1 MRKILFNYI
10 QNVVKKY
17 QAWKQRRFVKSVLN
31 DAQPVFQSFGNNVY
45 MSDIVN
51 NCIDRIA
58 TEISK
63 LSVKSVV
70 DNGEVVKIQN
80 DDLTRLFRFQPNP
93 LQTTKDFLAS
103 LVWLQRKDMHA
114 FVYPQYEIVKDAAG
128 RSFRRYTA
136 LWPLKPA
143 RIEMGMDGAEKIWL
157 IRFYWD
163 DGSYDTLPYS
173 EVIHMKWRRGKN
185 VIVGGGD
192 DYGNA
197 DTRDSLKAVQ
207 NLDKAMQGIPLT
219 IEASMKLN
227 GVFTAKTKVD
237 AEAIK
242 KARDEFEYRIQTS
255 KFGIAA
261 IDIAGDFQP
270 VTTKPSEIPEGTM
283 KFLKDIIRE
292 RYGVS
297 DAIISGDYGDEQHS
311 AFYETCLEDFI
322 EEFQQAFSSV
332 LFTPR
337 EQDVGHRIKCYYK
350 KVEYFSTANKIQL
363 ATIARDTGLMTI
375 NQMAEMFGIEPFE
388 GGDRRLQSLNYVNTE
403 LVDSYQLQGK
413 GDMQNG
419 QDQSQEQDA
428 NA

>member
-1 MRKILFNYI
+1 MFNYI
-10 QNVVKKY
+10 KNVVRKY
-17 QAWKQRRFVKSVLN
+17 QAWKDRQFVKSVLN
-31 DAQPVFQSFGNNVY
+31 DSQPVFSSFGSNIY

-70 DNGEVVKIQN
+70 DTGEVVKIQN
-80 DDLTRLFRFQPNP
+80 DDLTRLFRFHPNP

-114 FVYPQYEIVKDAAG
+114 FVYPQYEIVTDRQG
-128 RSFRRYTA
+128 RQFRRYTA

-143 RIEMGMDGAEKIWL
+143 RIEMGMDEAERIWL
-157 IRFYWD
+157 IRFYWE

-197 DTRDSLKAVQ
+197 DTKDTLKAIQ

-227 GVFTAKTKVD
+227 GVFTSKTKLD
-237 AEAIK
+237 ADMIR
-242 KARDEFEYRIQTS
+242 KARDEFEDRIVTS
-255 KFGIAA
+255 KLGIAA
-261 IDIAGDFQP
+261 VDIAGDFQP
-270 VTTKPSEIPEGTM
+270 INTKTPEIPEKTL

-297 DAIISGDYGDEQHS
+297 DAIISGDYNESQHAS
-311 AFYETCLEDFI
+311 FYETCLQEGRI
-322 EEFQQAFSSV
+322 FQHDEQNPA
-332 LFTPR
+332 R
-337 EQDVGHRIKCYYK
+337 EHREGHGPHD
-350 KVEYFSTANKIQL
+350 A
-363 ATIARDTGLMTI
+363 
-375 NQMAEMFGIEPFE
+375 
-388 GGDRRLQSLNYVNTE
+388 QSGCRNVRHRA
-403 LVDSYQLQGK
+403 V
-413 GDMQNG
+413 
-419 QDQSQEQDA
+419 
-428 NA
+428 

>member
-70 DNGEVVKIQN
+70 DNGEVMKIQN

-157 IRFYWD
+157 IRSI
-163 DGSYDTLPYS
+163 GMTALMTLC
-173 EVIHMKWRRGKN
+173 R
-185 VIVGGGD
+185 
-192 DYGNA
+192 
-197 DTRDSLKAVQ
+197 
-207 NLDKAMQGIPLT
+207 
-219 IEASMKLN
+219 
-227 GVFTAKTKVD
+227 TAK
-237 AEAIK
+237 
-242 KARDEFEYRIQTS
+242 
-255 KFGIAA
+255 
-261 IDIAGDFQP
+261 
-270 VTTKPSEIPEGTM
+270 
-283 KFLKDIIRE
+283 L
-292 RYGVS
+292 
-297 DAIISGDYGDEQHS
+297 
-311 AFYETCLEDFI
+311 
-322 EEFQQAFSSV
+322 
-332 LFTPR
+332 
-337 EQDVGHRIKCYYK
+337 
-350 KVEYFSTANKIQL
+350 ST
-363 ATIARDTGLMTI
+363 
-375 NQMAEMFGIEPFE
+375 
-388 GGDRRLQSLNYVNTE
+388 
-403 LVDSYQLQGK
+403 
-413 GDMQNG
+413 
-419 QDQSQEQDA
+419 
-428 NA
+428 

>member
-1 MRKILFNYI
+1 MFNYI
-10 QNVVKKY
+10 KNVVRKY
-17 QAWKQRRFVKSVLN
+17 QAWKDRQFVKSVLN
-31 DAQPVFQSFGNNVY
+31 DSQPVFSSFGSNIY

-70 DNGEVVKIQN
+70 DTGEVVKIQN
-80 DDLTRLFRFQPNP
+80 DDLTRLFRFHPNP

-114 FVYPQYEIVKDAAG
+114 FVYPQYESVTDRQG
-128 RSFRRYTA
+128 RQFRRYTA

-143 RIEMGMDGAEKIWL
+143 RIEMGMDEAERIWL

-197 DTRDSLKAVQ
+197 DTKDTLKAIQ

-227 GVFTAKTKVD
+227 GVFTSKTKLD
-237 AEAIK
+237 ADMIR
-242 KARDEFEYRIQTS
+242 KARDEFEDRIVTS
-255 KFGIAA
+255 KLGIAA
-261 IDIAGDFQP
+261 VDIAGDFQP
-270 VTTKPSEIPEGTM
+270 INTKTPEIPEKTL

-297 DAIISGDYGDEQHS
+297 DAIISGDYNESQHAS
-311 AFYETCLEDFI
+311 FYETCLEDFI

-332 LFTPR
+332 LFSDR
-337 EQDVGHRIKCYYK
+337 EQGVGHRLKCYYK
-350 KVEYFSTANKIQL
+350 KVEYFSTTNKIQL
-363 ATIARDTGLMTI
+363 ANIAKDTGLMTL
-375 NQMAEMFGIEPFE
+375 NQVAEMFGIEPFE
-388 GGDRRLQSLNYVNTE
+388 GGDRRLQSLNYVSADM
-403 LVDSYQLQGK
+403 VDTYQLNKSTQEGT
-413 GDMQNG
+413 
-419 QDQSQEQDA
+419 QSEQDKTK
-428 NA
+428 

>member
-1 MRKILFNYI
+1 MFNYI
-10 QNVVKKY
+10 KNVVRKY
-17 QAWKQRRFVKSVLN
+17 QSWRDRQFVKSVLN
-31 DAQPVFQSFGNNVY
+31 DSQPVFESFGNDIY

-63 LSVKSVV
+63 LTVKSVV
-70 DNGEVVKIQN
+70 DTGEIVKVQN

-103 LVWLQRKDMHA
+103 IVWLQRKDMHA
-114 FVYPQYEIVKDAAG
+114 FIYPQYETVRDAAG
-128 RSFRRYTA
+128 RTFRRYTA
-136 LWPLKPA
+136 LWPLRPA
-143 RIEMGMDGAEKIWL
+143 RIEMGMDEAQKIWL
-157 IRFYWD
+157 VRFYWQ
-163 DGSYDTLPYS
+163 DGTYDTLPYS

-185 VIVGGGD
+185 MIVGGGD

-197 DTRDSLKAVQ
+197 DTRDTLKAVS

-227 GVFTAKTKVD
+227 GVFTSKTKLD
-237 AEAIK
+237 ADMIR
-242 KARDEFEYRIQTS
+242 KARDEFEDRITTS
-255 KFGIAA
+255 KVGIAA

-270 VTTKPSEIPEGTM
+270 VNTKSPDIPEGAM

-297 DAIISGDYGDEQHS
+297 DEIISGNYTDEQHAS
-311 AFYETCLEDFI
+311 FYETCLEDFI

-350 KVEYFSTANKIQL
+350 KVEYFSTQNKIQL
-363 ATIARDTGLMTI
+363 ANIAKDTGLMTL
-375 NQMAEMFGIEPFE
+375 NQVAEMFGIEPFE
-388 GGDRRLQSLNYVNTE
+388 GGDRRLQSLNYVSADM
-403 LVDSYQLQGK
+403 VDTYQLNKSKQEGT
-413 GDMQNG
+413 
-419 QDQSQEQDA
+419 QSEQDKTK
-428 NA
+428 